1 MPKAEIAPVEIRHT
15 TSFVKK
21 ITLFLSDEKYFDQ
34 VRIFFGCAVPAKI
47 QYRPAFGI
55 AQKLRSIV
63 IAKAAEPYVERAW
76 EAERTTPKPL
86 RDSKVSRA
94 KIIYIG
100 GWCIAT
106 LRYNKRLLVSRN
118 LFKQKMKS
126 EINKCDNEI
135 RLLDQLEEHSDP
147 QSEKDKDQASLVEI
161 LRKQNVQSGLTT
173 INNKVFH
180 FFLFGQFHTQI
191 GDH

>member
-1 MPKAEIAPVEIRHT
+1 
-15 TSFVKK
+15 
-21 ITLFLSDEKYFDQ
+21 
-34 VRIFFGCAVPAKI
+34 
-47 QYRPAFGI
+47 
-55 AQKLRSIV
+55 LRSIV
-63 IAKAAEPYVERAW
+63 IAKAAEPYVEQAW
-76 EAERTTPKPL
+76 EAARTTTKPL
-86 RDSKVSRA
+86 RDSKGSRA
-94 KIIYIG
+94 KIRYIG

-161 LRKQNVQSGLTT
+161 LRKQNVQSGLAT
-173 INNKVFH
+173 INNKAFH
-180 FFLFGQFHTQI
+180 FFVDLDNSIQRLETIENLALHGK
-191 GDH
+191 